1 MRCTSHWVL
10 GSLACLH
17 RGRSAPFTAKTRHH
31 RNETDAL
38 LFANNLSWTLPVS
51 PERLQP
57 FHALAV
63 LARSCNYTTQPSI
76 SRPFLHFHPSPHG
89 VQQSYLFL
97 SISHDPLANCMP
109 SSSSL
114 HAEVA
119 PAMQSGSVA
128 PQVTGGLLPNQVA
141 MQRLLVPWPGSQS
154 PARSLLMQQLP
165 MGKYVL

>member
-1 MRCTSHWVL
+1 MRCTSPWAL
-10 GSLACLH
+10 SSLAYLH

-38 LFANNLSWTLPVS
+38 PSANNLSWALPVS
-51 PERLQP
+51 PKRLQP
-57 FHALAV
+57 FHTLAV
-63 LARSCNYTTQPSI
+63 LARSCNYTSQPSI
-76 SRPFLHFHPSPHG
+76 FGQFLHFHPSPHG
-89 VQQSYLFL
+89 VQQNDLFPT
-97 SISHDPLANCMP
+97 ISLDSPAICMP
-109 SSSSL
+109 SSSL

-119 PAMQSGSVA
+119 PAMQGGSIR

-154 PARSLLMQQLP
+154 PTRSLLMQQLP